1 MAGKQLILKH
11 NREKTNHK
19 QDFKIAQIDVS
30 KVVEAFSYFPLKEH
44 QLVYLPWTRKNNFVE
59 VWKSS
64 ALLEQKNLSGC
75 IKEDKRNSFN
85 FLPILPTPNIAQLN
99 TKSLS

>member
-44 QLVYLPWTRKNNFVE
+44 QLVYRP
-59 VWKSS
+59 
-64 ALLEQKNLSGC
+64 
-75 IKEDKRNSFN
+75 
-85 FLPILPTPNIAQLN
+85 
-99 TKSLS
+99 